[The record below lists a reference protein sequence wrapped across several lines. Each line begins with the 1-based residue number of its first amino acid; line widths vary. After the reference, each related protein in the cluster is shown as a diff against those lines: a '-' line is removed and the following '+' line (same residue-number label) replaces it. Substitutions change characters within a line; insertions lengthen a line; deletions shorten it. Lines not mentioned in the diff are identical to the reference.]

1 MRIVS
6 ASRRTDI
13 PAFYSEWF
21 VNRVTAGFVRWRN
34 PFSGREHETS
44 LLPEDVAAIV
54 FWSKNYAPLLPHLP
68 GLHNR
73 GYRFLFHFT
82 ITGLPREIEPN
93 VPPADDMVE
102 AARQLADR
110 FGPGTVLWRYD
121 PIFISSVSGFDHHR
135 RTFARLSAALEGSTS
150 RCYFSFPAF
159 YAKVIRNTA
168 VLEREDG
175 VGCCD
180 LPVTEKVEFANEL
193 AGIAS
198 AHGITMHT
206 CCGDYLIGDRIKKA
220 HCVDGELLFRL
231 YPDRVG
237 NIKLKPSRS
246 QCGCYESTDIGA
258 YDTCPHGCVYCYAN
272 TNKQTAVQRHSA
284 FSTESEAL

>member
-1 MRIVS
+1 MRIIS

-13 PAFYSEWF
+13 PAFYSDWF
-21 VNRVTAGFVRWRN
+21 VNRLNAGSVKWRN
-34 PFSGREHETS
+34 PFSGKEQETS
-44 LLPEDVAAIV
+44 LRPEDVSAIV

-68 GLHNR
+68 GLLER

-93 VPPADDMVE
+93 VPPADEMVE
-102 AARQLADR
+102 VARALATR
-110 FGPGTVLWRYD
+110 FGPDTVLWRYD
-121 PIFISSVSGFDHHR
+121 PIFISAVSGFDHHR
-135 RTFARLSAALEGSTS
+135 GTFTRLARALEGSTS

-168 VLEREDG
+168 ELERETGIACYD
-175 VGCCD
+175 V
-180 LPVTEKVEFANEL
+180 PVREKIEFANEL
-193 AGIAS
+193 AEVAS
-198 AHGITMHT
+198 DHGITMYT
-206 CCGDYLIGDRIKKA
+206 CCGDYLIGDRIRKA

-231 YPDRVG
+231 YPDRIG
-237 NIKLKPSRS
+237 PLKQRASRD

-272 TNKQTAVQRHSA
+272 TNKQTAVTRHA
-284 FSTESEAL
+284 VFSHDRDAL